1 MNLNSRTVKI
11 VNPLLEN
18 RHHELRAKVKAF
30 AENEVKPIAA
40 ELDRKGEFS
49 KDLTKKMGALGLF
62 GMNIPGSYGGH
73 GLDTLSYIIAVE
85 ELARIDGSQAATVA
99 SHNSLGIGPIYKFG
113 TEEQKKKYLPQ
124 LVSGDKLWAFGLT
137 EPNAGS
143 DSRGTES
150 KAELYNGQWIIN
162 GYKQFITNSASD
174 LAAGATIQ
182 VITDEKDGK
191 KELSTILIERDTEG
205 YSCER
210 ITNKMMW
217 RSADTGRLYF
227 NNCKVPEKNILGE
240 RGKGSHIMLETLD
253 SGRLSIA
260 AMGLGLAQGAL
271 EQAIDYSKKRE
282 QFGRQIYKFQ
292 SIAFKLAEMDTK
304 VELARN
310 LLYKAC
316 WMKDKGLPFG
326 KEAAMAKLYCSEIA
340 KEVAD
345 EAVQVHG
352 AYGLFKDMDIERF
365 YRDQRIL
372 QIGEGTSEI
381 LKLVISRHMGLK

>member
-1 MNLNSRTVKI
+1 MNLNNHTVKI

-18 RHHELRAKVKAF
+18 RHHELRTRVRSF
-30 AENEVKPIAA
+30 AEKEIKPIAA
-40 ELDRKGEFS
+40 ELDSKGEFS
-49 KDLTKKMGALGLF
+49 KDLTKKMGELGLF
-62 GMNIPGSYGGH
+62 GMNIPDAYGGH

-113 TEEQKKKYLPQ
+113 TEEQKKKYLPL
-124 LVSGDKLWAFGLT
+124 LVSGEKLWAFGLT

-150 KAELYNGQWIIN
+150 RAKLENGEWIIN

-174 LAAGATIQ
+174 LSAGATIQ

-227 NNCKVPEKNILGE
+227 NNCKVPENNILGE
-240 RGKGSHIMLETLD
+240 RGKGSYIMLETLD

-271 EQAIDYSKKRE
+271 EQAMVYSKKRE
-282 QFGRQIYKFQ
+282 QFGRPIYKFQ

-316 WMKDKGLPFG
+316 WMKDQGLPFG
-326 KEAAMAKLYCSEIA
+326 KEAAMAKLYCSETA